1 MLLFVTK
8 YGDLYP
14 RSNCIPSTTSS
25 VVSPDLDSSIVTIP
39 SRPTFSTA
47 VEIKDQYGNLLSS
60 WGVYEK
66 TITLENIGEKPI
78 MSVKILKQFE
88 SVKEAQKYLDKLLG
102 NE

>member
-1 MLLFVTK
+1 MK
-8 YGDLYP
+8 
-14 RSNCIPSTTSS
+14 TTYQYI
-25 VVSPDLDSSIVTIP
+25 DQ
-39 SRPTFSTA
+39 
-47 VEIKDQYGNLLSS
+47 IKDQYGNLLFS

-66 TITLENIGEKPI
+66 TIILEDVGEKPK

>member
-1 MLLFVTK
+1 MK
-8 YGDLYP
+8 
-14 RSNCIPSTTSS
+14 TTYQYI
-25 VVSPDLDSSIVTIP
+25 DQ
-39 SRPTFSTA
+39 
-47 VEIKDQYGNLLSS
+47 IKDQYGNLLYS

-66 TITLENIGEKPI
+66 TITLEDVGEKPI